1 MDRIP
6 IDPRLAALLR
16 GWNRRRITRTFITG
30 MAAVLPILVTFALV
44 MWMIGAAETML
55 GGLLRVLLPGES
67 YRPGMG
73 LIFTVVVIFVAGLLM
88 QALFFR
94 GVVRWMEEQ
103 LERIPLIKTVYGAVR
118 DLTGFF
124 SKEGKSQ
131 FGKVVMVQLPNL
143 PFRLVGFITVDNLA
157 AVGMAQ
163 STDVDT
169 VAVYLPMSYQIGGY
183 TILLP
188 RSCLVEVD
196 MTFEEAMRFL
206 ITAGVSHSAHTGAS
220 TPPPTIVTPPVTT

>member
-1 MDRIP
+1 MKFDATR
-6 IDPRLAALLR
+6 LR
-16 GWNRRRITRTFITG
+16 GFWTGRRITRTFITG
-30 MAAVLPILVTFALV
+30 LAAVLPVLVTFALV

-73 LIFTVVVIFVAGLLM
+73 LVFTVVLIFVTGMLM
-88 QALFFR
+88 QAIFFR
-94 GVVRWMEEQ
+94 ELVKWLEEQ

-124 SKEGKSQ
+124 SKSEKSR
-131 FGKVVMVQLPNL
+131 FGQVVMVSLPNL
-143 PFRLVGFITVDNLA
+143 PFRLLGFVTVDDLA
-157 AVGMAQ
+157 AVGL
-163 STDVDT
+163 SDTPDT

-188 RSCLVEVD
+188 RNCLVPVD
-196 MTFEEAMRFL
+196 MSFEDAMRFL
-206 ITAGVSHSAHTGAS
+206 ITAGLSRSSEAAHAPDAGDGRIIV
-220 TPPPTIVTPPVTT
+220 PPGTS